1 MLEFITSFAQWL
13 QLHPHIS
20 GPAFVAVF
28 AAVMAVGIPGG
39 MILSLSAG
47 LLFGTLA
54 GGLLATTGATLGAL
68 ATYGLIRSAFGRW
81 LDKRALSKRYSIQP
95 FLAGGNRLL
104 LVLPRLMVVIPFFI
118 INVGLTTAGVPLRT
132 YLWTT
137 VAGVLP
143 VSLLF
148 ARIGSQFRDLQQV
161 SQASIAAIL
170 LSPGLLIPLLLLIL
184 TTLLGW
190 FYSRRRNRT

>member
-1 MLEFITSFAQWL
+1 M
-13 QLHPHIS
+13 
-20 GPAFVAVF
+20 AVF
-28 AAVMAVGIPGG
+28 AVVMAVGIPGG

-68 ATYGLIRSAFGRW
+68 ATYGLIRTAFGRW
-81 LDKRALSKRYSIQP
+81 LDKRALPERYSIRP

-104 LVLPRLMVVIPFFI
+104 LVLPRLVVVIPFFM

-137 VAGVLP
+137 IAGVLP
-143 VSLLF
+143 VSLLV
-148 ARIGSQFRDLQQV
+148 ARIGNEFHDLQQV
-161 SQASIAAIL
+161 SQAGIAAIL
-170 LSPGLLIPLLLLIL
+170 LSPGLLLPLLLLIL
-184 TTLLGW
+184 VTLLGW
-190 FYSRRRNRT
+190 FYGRRRARLGSE